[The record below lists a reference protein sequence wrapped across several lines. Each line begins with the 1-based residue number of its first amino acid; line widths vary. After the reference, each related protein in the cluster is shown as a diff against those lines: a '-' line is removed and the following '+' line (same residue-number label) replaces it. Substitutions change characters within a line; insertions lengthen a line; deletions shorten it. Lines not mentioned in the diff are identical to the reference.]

1 MNGKKNA
8 ALFRRNSAGKAHSQ
22 KVGASAMSANP
33 GIASYAFLL
42 AARLVGIFILPAQV
56 PGDPVGLIEELFTAP
71 LATVRSWPSAL
82 VRQLLLQLVRLE
94 KFTLPEDSQLVR
106 LHTMRQRYLAAG
118 WEATS
123 VTTPDAVVLDALLRP
138 PPAALAEPRFV
149 LFVGGNFQKYEDWLP
164 YFDAYARAAGV
175 GFLAFN
181 FRGVG
186 RSEGAVCCA
195 ADMLTDVHACIDAL
209 LARGV
214 RPAHLCVHGFSIGGA
229 VSALALASRQQPG
242 VAFVSDRSLRSLPH
256 TIYGMVRGLPP
267 SGALEA
273 AAPRADDN
281 GGGADDGEGVVMMH
295 GRWVRPGLRAAAL
308 RRAECWVRGAAAA
321 IAGAAVRAL
330 GWELPAEAGWAAR
343 IPGPKLVLYHR
354 ADNVV
359 HYEAASLHLALKDAG
374 DVGDVQEVEVRRLGH
389 RGWGPH
395 DFPLVAD
402 EVAWKALIARV
413 RETLGVPDS

>member
-1 MNGKKNA
+1 
-8 ALFRRNSAGKAHSQ
+8 
-22 KVGASAMSANP
+22 MSASV

-56 PGDPVGLIEELFTAP
+56 PGDPVGLIEDLFTAP
-71 LATVRSWPSAL
+71 LATVRGWPSAL

-214 RPAHLCVHGFSIGGA
+214 RPAHLCVP
-229 VSALALASRQQPG
+229 ASRSAAP
-242 VAFVSDRSLRSLPH
+242 SRRSRSRRASSPAS
-256 TIYGMVRGLPP
+256 P
-267 SGALEA
+267 SSATARSARCRTRSTAWCEGCRRRARWRRRRRAPTTTA
-273 AAPRADDN
+273 AAPTTARA
-281 GGGADDGEGVVMMH
+281 
-295 GRWVRPGLRAAAL
+295 
-308 RRAECWVRGAAAA
+308 
-321 IAGAAVRAL
+321 
-330 GWELPAEAGWAAR
+330 
-343 IPGPKLVLYHR
+343 
-354 ADNVV
+354 
-359 HYEAASLHLALKDAG
+359 S
-374 DVGDVQEVEVRRLGH
+374 
-389 RGWGPH
+389 
-395 DFPLVAD
+395 
-402 EVAWKALIARV
+402 
-413 RETLGVPDS
+413 

>member
-1 MNGKKNA
+1 M
-8 ALFRRNSAGKAHSQ
+8 S
-22 KVGASAMSANP
+22 ASAVGSVP
-33 GIASYAFLL
+33 RQLTSYVFLL

-195 ADMLTDVHACIDAL
+195 ADMLADVHACIDAL

-308 RRAECWVRGAAAA
+308 RRAECWVRGAASA